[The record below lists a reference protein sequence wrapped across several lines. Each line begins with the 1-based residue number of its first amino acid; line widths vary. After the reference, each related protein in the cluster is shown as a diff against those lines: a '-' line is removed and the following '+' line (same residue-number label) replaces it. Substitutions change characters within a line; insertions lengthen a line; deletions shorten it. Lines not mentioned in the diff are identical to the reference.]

1 TDTSSVNE
9 STGNTSSPVNKR
21 RGFSGR
27 KWLPPPLRKL
37 SQGKVDKGQ
46 TTSTTGAGPPPPP
59 PPPTASNANTTA
71 PATAKKATTAA
82 ADKRAKVPC
91 EMGNKPST
99 SEGEEDTSGEG
110 AHHAGRKTTDLAN
123 GGTLVAAEDADEEV
137 ELPPPMKPIQEPIL
151 VTSSTA
157 TPPSAL
163 PQPGLVTDGEDNNPC
178 KREQHS
184 ELQLTTTTQQQTL
197 SSLTRDSKSETAIS
211 DMGDSSGG
219 VGVGVGIR
227 YHPPTMTTPLNA
239 ASATFSGDESDRPSS
254 EDGGGVDEKRRR
266 EVLLKK
272 RQYVLKELIDT
283 EEAYVR
289 DLSMIVEGY
298 IATMKDPDCKIPM
311 PEDLKDGKDKLVFG
325 NIEMI
330 YDWHKNFFL
339 KSLQQAIENPIELAS
354 LFKRYERKLQMYVIY
369 CKNKHVSEY
378 IVSEYLDTYFEE
390 LRVHLGHKLQLCD
403 LLIKPVQRIMKYQLM
418 LKDILKY
425 TERAGLTTEIE
436 PLRAAYKIMVVVP
449 KTAND
454 MMDVGRLQG
463 FEGKITAQGKLLY
476 HGILSVSDLP
486 GSNPIVGKNKD
497 LHVFFFE
504 QSIIFSEVVGKKT
517 QFTSPQYIYKAHI
530 QVNKMSLEAKEDCF
544 VLESTDPNIKIGF
557 SCQAANEDV
566 QRQWVTTIH
575 DILQTQRDFL
585 KAIQSPI
592 AYQKELTREA
602 SLSNS
607 MWDIT
612 SRHTSVPPLS
622 SSPPVHSGGGRTPRK
637 PHYVQKANTIGIPTQ
652 GELEAAAAASAK
664 VAGLASPSP
673 RYKPHFL
680 EGLRNTLRH
689 KHKSDS
695 VVLEAAKEADQSDAQ
710 RRWSE
715 ANHSTCEIHVMPP
728 GTQARLVC
736 EWPDLSLGEIVT
748 VIRYESTQGYLV
760 RTNANQEEL
769 WVPAH
774 VLSNHSRKPW
784 SFRFR
789 KTSRRSID
797 ANANQEGTSTG
808 PLPEFCDRLKDI
820 TVQSGTKVI
829 LKCRV
834 KNCGQSTKY
843 SWKKLE
849 PSLCV
854 LRNGRFVLGDND
866 EGVATLCIE
875 NVKCSDSGTYS
886 FTLTNQCGSTTST
899 AVLTVTNSYPPQ
911 PEPKIQNITCSSVTL
926 EWEPAIEDNQVL
938 VEYCK
943 LGSGEWI
950 SPNKNQ
956 PVKTHMFTVENLIP
970 GETYSFR
977 TISIQ
982 NNVASLP
989 SVAVTLP
996 VAENLRWQQEQFKR
1010 RYVELEEIDRG
1021 RFSVVRLARDRG
1033 TGMEVALKQV
1043 TRRKQS
1049 HEVTQAE
1056 YSLLAGMQHINII
1069 RSLALFD
1076 NAPLPGIDTIVLE
1089 LVKGPLLLKYICE
1102 QDEITEDDVRCY
1114 IRQLISSLNWLH
1126 SNNIAHLDLKPENV
1140 MVDLSNSTPILKLV
1154 DFGDSVNTTK
1164 NVILPPACL
1173 EFASPELV
1181 LGQPV
1186 GKHTDCWATGVFLYV
1201 LLSGVSPFLD
1211 DSMEE
1216 TTANILKCDYCFPEE
1231 YFAEISDQAKDL
1243 IRKLLVIAPA
1253 QRLDMLKCLEHS
1265 WMTEHHSATVIPSS
1279 RLKTFMHRRHPMNVS
1294 TTPTTPTY
1302 YDDSVSHL

>member
-1 TDTSSVNE
+1 MRKKLLRRLSSLLL
-9 STGNTSSPVNKR
+9 
-21 RGFSGR
+21 SGH
-27 KWLPPPLRKL
+27 
-37 SQGKVDKGQ
+37 D
-46 TTSTTGAGPPPPP
+46 
-59 PPPTASNANTTA
+59 
-71 PATAKKATTAA
+71 
-82 ADKRAKVPC
+82 VPC

-178 KREQHS
+178 KRVSSLTLKSIEGATSADLAEIEQIVKERMEQHS

-602 SLSNS
+602 
-607 MWDIT
+607 
-612 SRHTSVPPLS
+612 
-622 SSPPVHSGGGRTPRK
+622 
-637 PHYVQKANTIGIPTQ
+637 
-652 GELEAAAAASAK
+652 
-664 VAGLASPSP
+664 
-673 RYKPHFL
+673 
-680 EGLRNTLRH
+680 
-689 KHKSDS
+689 
-695 VVLEAAKEADQSDAQ
+695 
-710 RRWSE
+710 
-715 ANHSTCEIHVMPP
+715 
-728 GTQARLVC
+728 
-736 EWPDLSLGEIVT
+736 
-748 VIRYESTQGYLV
+748 
-760 RTNANQEEL
+760 
-769 WVPAH
+769 
-774 VLSNHSRKPW
+774 
-784 SFRFR
+784 
-789 KTSRRSID
+789 
-797 ANANQEGTSTG
+797 
-808 PLPEFCDRLKDI
+808 
-820 TVQSGTKVI
+820 
-829 LKCRV
+829 
-834 KNCGQSTKY
+834 
-843 SWKKLE
+843 
-849 PSLCV
+849 
-854 LRNGRFVLGDND
+854 
-866 EGVATLCIE
+866 
-875 NVKCSDSGTYS
+875 
-886 FTLTNQCGSTTST
+886 
-899 AVLTVTNSYPPQ
+899 
-911 PEPKIQNITCSSVTL
+911 
-926 EWEPAIEDNQVL
+926 
-938 VEYCK
+938 
-943 LGSGEWI
+943 
-950 SPNKNQ
+950 
-956 PVKTHMFTVENLIP
+956 
-970 GETYSFR
+970 
-977 TISIQ
+977 
-982 NNVASLP
+982 
-989 SVAVTLP
+989 
-996 VAENLRWQQEQFKR
+996 
-1010 RYVELEEIDRG
+1010 
-1021 RFSVVRLARDRG
+1021 
-1033 TGMEVALKQV
+1033 
-1043 TRRKQS
+1043 
-1049 HEVTQAE
+1049 
-1056 YSLLAGMQHINII
+1056 
-1069 RSLALFD
+1069 
-1076 NAPLPGIDTIVLE
+1076 
-1089 LVKGPLLLKYICE
+1089 
-1102 QDEITEDDVRCY
+1102 
-1114 IRQLISSLNWLH
+1114 
-1126 SNNIAHLDLKPENV
+1126 
-1140 MVDLSNSTPILKLV
+1140 
-1154 DFGDSVNTTK
+1154 
-1164 NVILPPACL
+1164 
-1173 EFASPELV
+1173 
-1181 LGQPV
+1181 
-1186 GKHTDCWATGVFLYV
+1186 
-1201 LLSGVSPFLD
+1201 
-1211 DSMEE
+1211 
-1216 TTANILKCDYCFPEE
+1216 
-1231 YFAEISDQAKDL
+1231 
-1243 IRKLLVIAPA
+1243 
-1253 QRLDMLKCLEHS
+1253 
-1265 WMTEHHSATVIPSS
+1265 
-1279 RLKTFMHRRHPMNVS
+1279 
-1294 TTPTTPTY
+1294 
-1302 YDDSVSHL
+1302 

>member
-715 ANHSTCEIHVMPP
+715 ANHST
-728 GTQARLVC
+728 
-736 EWPDLSLGEIVT
+736 VT
-748 VIRYESTQGYLV
+748 
-760 RTNANQEEL
+760 
-769 WVPAH
+769 
-774 VLSNHSRKPW
+774 
-784 SFRFR
+784 
-789 KTSRRSID
+789 
-797 ANANQEGTSTG
+797 
-808 PLPEFCDRLKDI
+808 
-820 TVQSGTKVI
+820 
-829 LKCRV
+829 
-834 KNCGQSTKY
+834 
-843 SWKKLE
+843 
-849 PSLCV
+849 
-854 LRNGRFVLGDND
+854 
-866 EGVATLCIE
+866 
-875 NVKCSDSGTYS
+875 
-886 FTLTNQCGSTTST
+886 
-899 AVLTVTNSYPPQ
+899 
-911 PEPKIQNITCSSVTL
+911 
-926 EWEPAIEDNQVL
+926 
-938 VEYCK
+938 
-943 LGSGEWI
+943 
-950 SPNKNQ
+950 
-956 PVKTHMFTVENLIP
+956 
-970 GETYSFR
+970 
-977 TISIQ
+977 
-982 NNVASLP
+982 
-989 SVAVTLP
+989 
-996 VAENLRWQQEQFKR
+996 
-1010 RYVELEEIDRG
+1010 
-1021 RFSVVRLARDRG
+1021 
-1033 TGMEVALKQV
+1033 
-1043 TRRKQS
+1043 
-1049 HEVTQAE
+1049 
-1056 YSLLAGMQHINII
+1056 
-1069 RSLALFD
+1069 
-1076 NAPLPGIDTIVLE
+1076 
-1089 LVKGPLLLKYICE
+1089 
-1102 QDEITEDDVRCY
+1102 
-1114 IRQLISSLNWLH
+1114 
-1126 SNNIAHLDLKPENV
+1126 
-1140 MVDLSNSTPILKLV
+1140 
-1154 DFGDSVNTTK
+1154 
-1164 NVILPPACL
+1164 
-1173 EFASPELV
+1173 
-1181 LGQPV
+1181 
-1186 GKHTDCWATGVFLYV
+1186 
-1201 LLSGVSPFLD
+1201 
-1211 DSMEE
+1211 
-1216 TTANILKCDYCFPEE
+1216 
-1231 YFAEISDQAKDL
+1231 
-1243 IRKLLVIAPA
+1243 
-1253 QRLDMLKCLEHS
+1253 
-1265 WMTEHHSATVIPSS
+1265 
-1279 RLKTFMHRRHPMNVS
+1279 
-1294 TTPTTPTY
+1294 
-1302 YDDSVSHL
+1302 

>member
-1 TDTSSVNE
+1 MAKVRRFFWNLCKCRSS
-9 STGNTSSPVNKR
+9 SSKR
-21 RGFSGR
+21 RCGCYRLGSSCTEQCEKR

-715 ANHSTCEIHVMPP
+715 ANHST
-728 GTQARLVC
+728 
-736 EWPDLSLGEIVT
+736 VT
-748 VIRYESTQGYLV
+748 
-760 RTNANQEEL
+760 
-769 WVPAH
+769 
-774 VLSNHSRKPW
+774 
-784 SFRFR
+784 
-789 KTSRRSID
+789 
-797 ANANQEGTSTG
+797 
-808 PLPEFCDRLKDI
+808 
-820 TVQSGTKVI
+820 
-829 LKCRV
+829 
-834 KNCGQSTKY
+834 
-843 SWKKLE
+843 
-849 PSLCV
+849 
-854 LRNGRFVLGDND
+854 
-866 EGVATLCIE
+866 
-875 NVKCSDSGTYS
+875 
-886 FTLTNQCGSTTST
+886 
-899 AVLTVTNSYPPQ
+899 
-911 PEPKIQNITCSSVTL
+911 
-926 EWEPAIEDNQVL
+926 
-938 VEYCK
+938 
-943 LGSGEWI
+943 
-950 SPNKNQ
+950 
-956 PVKTHMFTVENLIP
+956 
-970 GETYSFR
+970 
-977 TISIQ
+977 
-982 NNVASLP
+982 
-989 SVAVTLP
+989 
-996 VAENLRWQQEQFKR
+996 
-1010 RYVELEEIDRG
+1010 
-1021 RFSVVRLARDRG
+1021 
-1033 TGMEVALKQV
+1033 
-1043 TRRKQS
+1043 
-1049 HEVTQAE
+1049 
-1056 YSLLAGMQHINII
+1056 
-1069 RSLALFD
+1069 
-1076 NAPLPGIDTIVLE
+1076 
-1089 LVKGPLLLKYICE
+1089 
-1102 QDEITEDDVRCY
+1102 
-1114 IRQLISSLNWLH
+1114 
-1126 SNNIAHLDLKPENV
+1126 
-1140 MVDLSNSTPILKLV
+1140 
-1154 DFGDSVNTTK
+1154 
-1164 NVILPPACL
+1164 
-1173 EFASPELV
+1173 
-1181 LGQPV
+1181 
-1186 GKHTDCWATGVFLYV
+1186 
-1201 LLSGVSPFLD
+1201 
-1211 DSMEE
+1211 
-1216 TTANILKCDYCFPEE
+1216 
-1231 YFAEISDQAKDL
+1231 
-1243 IRKLLVIAPA
+1243 
-1253 QRLDMLKCLEHS
+1253 
-1265 WMTEHHSATVIPSS
+1265 
-1279 RLKTFMHRRHPMNVS
+1279 
-1294 TTPTTPTY
+1294 
-1302 YDDSVSHL
+1302 

>member
-1 TDTSSVNE
+1 MRKKLLRRLSSLLL
-9 STGNTSSPVNKR
+9 
-21 RGFSGR
+21 SGH
-27 KWLPPPLRKL
+27 
-37 SQGKVDKGQ
+37 D
-46 TTSTTGAGPPPPP
+46 
-59 PPPTASNANTTA
+59 
-71 PATAKKATTAA
+71 
-82 ADKRAKVPC
+82 VPC

-715 ANHSTCEIHVMPP
+715 ANHST
-728 GTQARLVC
+728 
-736 EWPDLSLGEIVT
+736 VT
-748 VIRYESTQGYLV
+748 
-760 RTNANQEEL
+760 
-769 WVPAH
+769 
-774 VLSNHSRKPW
+774 
-784 SFRFR
+784 
-789 KTSRRSID
+789 
-797 ANANQEGTSTG
+797 
-808 PLPEFCDRLKDI
+808 
-820 TVQSGTKVI
+820 
-829 LKCRV
+829 
-834 KNCGQSTKY
+834 
-843 SWKKLE
+843 
-849 PSLCV
+849 
-854 LRNGRFVLGDND
+854 
-866 EGVATLCIE
+866 
-875 NVKCSDSGTYS
+875 
-886 FTLTNQCGSTTST
+886 
-899 AVLTVTNSYPPQ
+899 
-911 PEPKIQNITCSSVTL
+911 
-926 EWEPAIEDNQVL
+926 
-938 VEYCK
+938 
-943 LGSGEWI
+943 
-950 SPNKNQ
+950 
-956 PVKTHMFTVENLIP
+956 
-970 GETYSFR
+970 
-977 TISIQ
+977 
-982 NNVASLP
+982 
-989 SVAVTLP
+989 
-996 VAENLRWQQEQFKR
+996 
-1010 RYVELEEIDRG
+1010 
-1021 RFSVVRLARDRG
+1021 
-1033 TGMEVALKQV
+1033 
-1043 TRRKQS
+1043 
-1049 HEVTQAE
+1049 
-1056 YSLLAGMQHINII
+1056 
-1069 RSLALFD
+1069 
-1076 NAPLPGIDTIVLE
+1076 
-1089 LVKGPLLLKYICE
+1089 
-1102 QDEITEDDVRCY
+1102 
-1114 IRQLISSLNWLH
+1114 
-1126 SNNIAHLDLKPENV
+1126 
-1140 MVDLSNSTPILKLV
+1140 
-1154 DFGDSVNTTK
+1154 
-1164 NVILPPACL
+1164 
-1173 EFASPELV
+1173 
-1181 LGQPV
+1181 
-1186 GKHTDCWATGVFLYV
+1186 
-1201 LLSGVSPFLD
+1201 
-1211 DSMEE
+1211 
-1216 TTANILKCDYCFPEE
+1216 
-1231 YFAEISDQAKDL
+1231 
-1243 IRKLLVIAPA
+1243 
-1253 QRLDMLKCLEHS
+1253 
-1265 WMTEHHSATVIPSS
+1265 
-1279 RLKTFMHRRHPMNVS
+1279 
-1294 TTPTTPTY
+1294 
-1302 YDDSVSHL
+1302 